1 MTPRS
6 SCGFSNDG
14 QNHEEWT
21 TQVGHF
27 VDLRHAATS
36 FTDLAGWSN
45 FYHPGDSELTGLGEP
60 ERLTSVPVTTNL
72 FALLGVQPAFGRFFT
87 PDETAR
93 PLGAPPAV
101 ILGHGYWVRRF
112 GADPGIVG
120 RTLML
125 NNAPALVVGILPAS
139 FDFSSVFTPSVSADV
154 FVPWPLTDQTN
165 RRGNTMRIV
174 GRLRSGVTAAQAQA
188 ELTGLA
194 PAIERLHPERNGIRP
209 VVVSLAT
216 RVSGSIRPALMVLA
230 GAVALVM
237 LIVCAN
243 LANLQLARLGAR
255 QKEMAVRVALG
266 AGRLRLLR
274 QLLTE
279 SLVLAGVG
287 AVLGIALA
295 MVGTRELAHLTA
307 LKLPLLN
314 FIRVDVKVVTFTLG
328 IALLAGVL
336 FGVLPA
342 FRVRAIAIGA
352 ELKDGTRGST
362 RGSRAWVRNALV
374 IGEVAL
380 ACLLLVGTGLL
391 TRSLWRVLDV
401 DLGFEPSHVE
411 ALRADPSFKFT
422 SFEQQNAFLDDV
434 LSRTRA
440 VPGIQ
445 AVGFTDAVPFAGD
458 RSWGVSGVGQVY
470 PSDRS
475 PQAYIRIVTDGYF
488 EAAGIALRE
497 GRALRTR
504 TGHRRRRSPWSTR
517 PWPARCGRGRTRSAS
532 GSHRVVAR
540 A

>member
-1 MTPRS
+1 MQDLRLAARGMRRDV
-6 SCGFSNDG
+6 GFTAFVVLIAGLGIGASATVFSVVNALLLRPLPFRDAAQLVWISNDG

-60 ERLTSVPVTTNL
+60 ERLTSVPVTTSL

-295 MVGTRELAHLTA
+295 MVGTARTGASHRAEAAAAQLHSRRRQGRHLHSGHCA
-307 LKLPLLN
+307 
-314 FIRVDVKVVTFTLG
+314 
-328 IALLAGVL
+328 AG
-336 FGVLPA
+336 G
-342 FRVRAIAIGA
+342 
-352 ELKDGTRGST
+352 
-362 RGSRAWVRNALV
+362 
-374 IGEVAL
+374 
-380 ACLLLVGTGLL
+380 
-391 TRSLWRVLDV
+391 
-401 DLGFEPSHVE
+401 
-411 ALRADPSFKFT
+411 
-422 SFEQQNAFLDDV
+422 
-434 LSRTRA
+434 RA
-440 VPGIQ
+440 VRR
-445 AVGFTDAVPFAGD
+445 AARVSRSSD
-458 RSWGVSGVGQVY
+458 RHWRRTEGRDSRIDPRQPGVGQ
-470 PSDRS
+470 
-475 PQAYIRIVTDGYF
+475 
-488 EAAGIALRE
+488 E
-497 GRALRTR
+497 RA
-504 TGHRRRRSPWSTR
+504 GHRRGRAGMPAAGRDR
-517 PWPARCGRGRTRSAS
+517 PAHEKP
-532 GSHRVVAR
+532 VAR
-540 A
+540 AGRGPGIRAVARRSAPRGS